1 VEQAEQP
8 AEKVSEGSVF
18 VAQPL
23 LAVWFS
29 DLSRIRE
36 AIHRENRTA
45 KSGCATFSAACE
57 SCSTGT
63 PEANDPVPKLEIER
77 GTQEACGASNDL
89 GRVVPRMCLCPA
101 SQSTVAEGVPVRKP
115 YSGCVLTD
123 GPAWRIIFF
132 CGDFMKTARYL
143 SVLSLLFLLA
153 GPSAGAR
160 QARNKPN
167 TQAPVPVADSQGEI
181 ATHAE
186 AYYDFVMGHY
196 FAQEYQISSH
206 TEDVNKAIDFLKK
219 AFTLDPNSQ
228 QIGDELAEIYYQS
241 QRIRDAVTE
250 ANSILSRDPD
260 NLPARRLL
268 ARIYVRTLGDLS
280 NTSGQKDTIA
290 HAAEQYREILRLD
303 PADTDAALWLAR
315 LYRLQNDQDKA
326 EAVLRNLLAREPAN
340 ENGVEQ
346 LTQLLLDEG
355 KSQEAVSLLQGVLQR
370 APTPKLWE
378 FLGDAY
384 NQIHDLPNAE
394 QAYRKAADAQPDD
407 INHHKELAQTL
418 LTEEKYPE
426 ALEQY
431 QRLSQMD
438 PDDPDNYV
446 RLAEIYRQLK
456 QLDKAEQ
463 NILLAKQRAPNSLE
477 VTYYEAS
484 IFQDEGRL
492 DDSIRVLSEAVTA
505 VKTESEFTPS
515 RRRTLAILYQQLGQL
530 YRETSNYTAAVN
542 TFEEMLR
549 LGTEEDRRARI
560 MIMDTYRDARD
571 MPKALDAAHKAAA
584 AYPKDRP
591 ILTAQ
596 ALLFGENAQPD
607 QAVSQLHALLDGS
620 SADFEIQLDI
630 AQVYEESKRWA
641 DAEQA
646 IHAAEKI
653 QPDSSGKEM
662 TGFLLGA
669 IYERQKKYD
678 QAEEQF
684 RKVLDANP
692 RSASTLNYY
701 GYILADRGIRL
712 EEATDLI
719 KRALAEDPN
728 NAAYQDSLGWAYY
741 KQNKLDEAE
750 RLLRLAVTRESHDPT
765 ILSHLGDV
773 YAKMGK
779 DSLAEAQWQKSLDE
793 WHRALPAEFEPA
805 KMAEV
810 ELKVSALKR
819 RLAQQK
825 TPNDAKP

>member
-1 VEQAEQP
+1 
-8 AEKVSEGSVF
+8 
-18 VAQPL
+18 
-23 LAVWFS
+23 
-29 DLSRIRE
+29 
-36 AIHRENRTA
+36 
-45 KSGCATFSAACE
+45 
-57 SCSTGT
+57 
-63 PEANDPVPKLEIER
+63 
-77 GTQEACGASNDL
+77 
-89 GRVVPRMCLCPA
+89 
-101 SQSTVAEGVPVRKP
+101 
-115 YSGCVLTD
+115 
-123 GPAWRIIFF
+123 
-132 CGDFMKTARYL
+132 MKTGRHIG
-143 SVLSLLFLLA
+143 VLSLFLLL
-153 GPSAGAR
+153 GGLSAGAR
-160 QARNKPN
+160 QAKNNQN
-167 TQAPVPVADSQGEI
+167 TQPPAGASASQEDI
-181 ATHAE
+181 TTHAE

-196 FAQEYQISSH
+196 FSQEYQISSH

-241 QRIRDAVTE
+241 QRIRDAVNE
-250 ANSILSRDPD
+250 ANSILAKDPD

-280 NTSGQKDTIA
+280 NTAGQHDTLV
-290 HAAEQYREILRLD
+290 HASDQYREILRLD
-303 PADTDAALWLAR
+303 PTDIDAALWLAR
-315 LYRLQNDQDKA
+315 LYRLQNEQDKA
-326 EAVLRNLLAREPAN
+326 ETVLRALLAREPAN

-346 LTQLLLDEG
+346 FTQLLLDEG
-355 KSQEAVSLLQGVLQR
+355 KSQEAVSSLKGILQQ

-378 FLGDAY
+378 LLGDAY

-394 QAYRKAADAQPDD
+394 QAYRRAAEAQPDD
-407 INHHKELAQTL
+407 INHRKELAQTL
-418 LTEEKYPE
+418 LTEEKFPE

-438 PDDPDNYV
+438 ADDPDNYL

-463 NILLAKQRAPNSLE
+463 NVLLAKQRAPSSLE

-484 IFQDEGRL
+484 IYQDEGRF
-492 DDSIRVLSEAVTA
+492 DDSIRVLSDAVTA

-549 LGTEEDRRARI
+549 LGAEEDRRARV
-560 MIMDTYRDARD
+560 MIVDTYREARD
-571 MPKALDAAHKAAA
+571 MPKAPDAARKAVD
-584 AYPKDRP
+584 AYPKDRA
-591 ILTAQ
+591 ILITQ
-596 ALLFGENAQPD
+596 ALLFGENAQAD
-607 QAVSQLHALLDGS
+607 QGVAKLRALLDGS
-620 SADFEIQLDI
+620 AADFEIQLDV
-630 AQVYEESKRWA
+630 AQIYEESKRWA

-646 IHAAEKI
+646 VHAAEKI

-669 IYERQKKYD
+669 IFERQKKYD
-678 QAEEQF
+678 QAEAEF
-684 RKVLDANP
+684 RKVLDENP
-692 RSASTLNYY
+692 RNSSALNYY
-701 GYILADRGIRL
+701 GYMLADRGIRL

-719 KRALAEDPN
+719 KRALADDQN

-750 RLLRLAVTRESHDPT
+750 GLLRQAATRESHDPT

-773 YAKMGK
+773 YAKEGK

-793 WHRALPAEFEPA
+793 WHRALPADFEPA
-805 KMAEV
+805 KMADV
-810 ELKVSALKR
+810 EQKITALKR

-825 TPNDAKP
+825 TPSDPKP

>member
-1 VEQAEQP
+1 
-8 AEKVSEGSVF
+8 
-18 VAQPL
+18 
-23 LAVWFS
+23 
-29 DLSRIRE
+29 
-36 AIHRENRTA
+36 
-45 KSGCATFSAACE
+45 
-57 SCSTGT
+57 
-63 PEANDPVPKLEIER
+63 
-77 GTQEACGASNDL
+77 
-89 GRVVPRMCLCPA
+89 
-101 SQSTVAEGVPVRKP
+101 
-115 YSGCVLTD
+115 
-123 GPAWRIIFF
+123 
-132 CGDFMKTARYL
+132 MKTSRHLAT
-143 SVLSLLFLLA
+143 LSLLLLFV

-160 QARNKPN
+160 QSKNSPG
-167 TQAPVPVADSQGEI
+167 TQAPAGSSALQDQI
-181 ATHAE
+181 AAKAE

-196 FAQEYQISSH
+196 FAQEYQVPSH
-206 TEDVNKAIDFLKK
+206 AEDVNKSIAFLKK
-219 AFTLDPNSQ
+219 AFTLDPSSQ

-241 QRIRDAVTE
+241 QRIRDAVVE
-250 ANSILSRDPD
+250 AQSILARDPD

-280 NTSGQKDTIA
+280 NTSGQHDTLA

-303 PADTDAALWLAR
+303 PTDTDAALWLAR
-315 LYRLQNDQDKA
+315 VYRLQNEQDKA
-326 EAVLRNLLAREPAN
+326 EGILRDLLAREPAN

-355 KSQEAVSLLQGVLQR
+355 KSQEAVSSLQVILQR
-370 APTPKLWE
+370 APTPRLWE
-378 FLGDAY
+378 LLGDAY
-384 NQIHDLPNAE
+384 NQIHDLPKAE
-394 QAYRKAADAQPDD
+394 QAYRHAADAQPDD

-426 ALEQY
+426 ALEQF
-431 QRLSQMD
+431 QRLTQMD
-438 PDDPDNYV
+438 ADNPDNYV

-477 VTYYEAS
+477 VTYYQAS
-484 IFQDEGRL
+484 IYEDEGRL
-492 DDSIRVLSEAVTA
+492 DDSIRVLSDAVTA

-549 LGTEEDRRARI
+549 LGAEEDRRARI

-607 QAVSQLHALLDGS
+607 QAVAHLHALLDGS
-620 SADFEIQLDI
+620 AADFEIQLDI
-630 AQVYEESKRWA
+630 AQVYEESKRWT

-646 IHAAEKI
+646 IHAAEKV

-662 TGFLLGA
+662 TGFLMGA
-669 IYERQKKYD
+669 IFERQKKFD
-678 QAEEQF
+678 QAEQEF
-684 RKVLDANP
+684 RNVLNANP
-692 RSASTLNYY
+692 RNTSTLNYY
-701 GYILADRGIRL
+701 GYMLADRGIRL
-712 EEATDLI
+712 EEATSLI

-728 NAAYQDSLGWAYY
+728 NAAFQDSLGWAYF
-741 KQNKLDEAE
+741 KQDKFDDAEA
-750 RLLRLAVTRESHDPT
+750 LLRQAITREGHDPT

-793 WHRALPAEFEPA
+793 WHRVLPADFEPV

-810 ELKVSALKR
+810 EQKISALKR

-825 TPNDAKP
+825 SPGDSKP

>member
-1 VEQAEQP
+1 MRFDGRP
-8 AEKVSEGSVF
+8 G
-18 VAQPL
+18 VADNP
-23 LAVWFS
+23 
-29 DLSRIRE
+29 
-36 AIHRENRTA
+36 
-45 KSGCATFSAACE
+45 
-57 SCSTGT
+57 
-63 PEANDPVPKLEIER
+63 
-77 GTQEACGASNDL
+77 
-89 GRVVPRMCLCPA
+89 
-101 SQSTVAEGVPVRKP
+101 
-115 YSGCVLTD
+115 
-123 GPAWRIIFF
+123 F
-132 CGDFMKTARYL
+132 CGESMKTGRHLA
-143 SVLSLLFLLA
+143 VLSLFLLLGA
-153 GPSAGAR
+153 RSAGAW
-160 QARNKPN
+160 QAKNNQN
-167 TQAPVPVADSQGEI
+167 TQAPASASASQDEI
-181 ATHAE
+181 ASHGE

-196 FAQEYQISSH
+196 FSQEYQISSH

-219 AFTLDPNSQ
+219 AFTIDPNSQ

-250 ANSILSRDPD
+250 ANSILAKDPD

-280 NTSGQKDTIA
+280 NTAGQHDTLL
-290 HAAEQYREILRLD
+290 HASDQYREILRLD
-303 PADTDAALWLAR
+303 PTDVDAALWLAR
-315 LYRLQNDQDKA
+315 LYRLQNEQDKA

-346 LTQLLLDEG
+346 FTQLLLDEG
-355 KSQEAVSLLQGVLQR
+355 KSQEAVSSLKGILEQ

-378 FLGDAY
+378 LLGDAY

-394 QAYRKAADAQPDD
+394 QAYRKAAEAQPDD
-407 INHHKELAQTL
+407 INHRKELAQTL
-418 LTEEKYPE
+418 LTEEKFPE

-438 PDDPDNYV
+438 ADDPDNYL

-463 NILLAKQRAPNSLE
+463 NVLLAKQRAPSSLE

-484 IFQDEGRL
+484 IYQDEGRF
-492 DDSIRVLSEAVTA
+492 DDSIRVLSDAVTA

-549 LGTEEDRRARI
+549 LGAEEDRRARV
-560 MIMDTYRDARD
+560 MIVDTYREARD
-571 MPKALDAAHKAAA
+571 MPKALDAARKAAD
-584 AYPKDRP
+584 AYPKDHS
-591 ILTAQ
+591 ILIAQ
-596 ALLFGENAQPD
+596 ALLIGENAQAD
-607 QAVSQLHALLDGS
+607 QGVSKLRALLDGS
-620 SADFEIQLDI
+620 AADFEVQLDI

-669 IYERQKKYD
+669 IFERQKKYD
-678 QAEEQF
+678 QAEAEF
-684 RKVLDANP
+684 RKVLEENP
-692 RSASTLNYY
+692 RNSSALNYY
-701 GYILADRGIRL
+701 GYMLADRGIRL

-719 KRALAEDPN
+719 KRALADDQT

-741 KQNKLDEAE
+741 KQNKLDDAE
-750 RLLRLAVTRESHDPT
+750 GFLRQAATRESHDPT

-773 YAKMGK
+773 YAKEGK

-793 WHRALPAEFEPA
+793 WHRAFPADFEPA

-810 ELKVSALKR
+810 EQKISALKR

-825 TPNDAKP
+825 TPGDSKP